1 MGYTFAEIDRMV
13 LPEMMDLF
21 RYWRDH
27 PPVHVMVAAW
37 LGVGSKDEAAEPTEI
52 EAELAAAGETRSF
65 DCLPTEIQA
74 EILEARK
81 RRAK

>member
-1 MGYTFAEIDRMV
+1 MV
-13 LPEMMDLF
+13 LPEMMALF

-37 LGVGSKDEAAEPTEI
+37 LGVGPRDAAEPTEI
-52 EAELAAAGETRSF
+52 EAELEAGGETRPF